1 MERHDCD
8 VAIVGGGIAGI
19 AAALELLDRK
29 LRVLILDR
37 DAEENFGGLAKESFG
52 GVFVVDSPEQRRVG
66 KTDSPELA
74 LADWKRF
81 GELDESA
88 PSHALPLAWAEAYV
102 GGCRSEVY
110 DWLKG
115 KGVGFLPIPHWVE
128 RDGNTVPRFH
138 IVWGTGRELALVL
151 ARRLREHPHAA
162 GLNYL
167 FGRRVERLTTEN
179 GRVTGCAGR
188 GEEDGVEF
196 EVRSGSVLV
205 AAGGINGNLER
216 VARHWH
222 PAWRKPPATLLNGSH
237 RYADGLVHDAV
248 ETAGGSLSHLDW
260 MWDYAAG
267 IPHWA
272 PRKPNHGL
280 SLVPCRS
287 ALWLD
292 WEGRRFDPPLITG
305 FDTRDLVS
313 RICATERQYSWQV
326 LNRKIACKEL
336 AVSGAEFNR
345 SIRDKKRL
353 GFLKDILFG
362 NRWLVDTLVGNSKEI
377 VTAAT
382 LPELVGRMNALQ
394 GDDAV
399 RLPLV
404 EAAVNGWDGAI
415 VRGAPYSDLQLQ
427 RIELL
432 LGWKGD
438 RIRTCKFQKIADPGA
453 GPLIAIREH
462 IVSRKSLG
470 GIRNDLQGRVLD
482 AGGNPVPGLF
492 AAGEATGF
500 GGGGMH
506 GLRALE
512 GTFLGGCIFG
522 ARRAARAI
530 GG

>member
-1 MERHDCD
+1 M
-8 VAIVGGGIAGI
+8 
-19 AAALELLDRK
+19 
-29 LRVLILDR
+29 
-37 DAEENFGGLAKESFG
+37 
-52 GVFVVDSPEQRRVG
+52 
-66 KTDSPELA
+66 
-74 LADWKRF
+74 
-81 GELDESA
+81 
-88 PSHALPLAWAEAYV
+88 
-102 GGCRSEVY
+102 
-110 DWLKG
+110 
-115 KGVGFLPIPHWVE
+115 
-128 RDGNTVPRFH
+128 
-138 IVWGTGRELALVL
+138 
-151 ARRLREHPHAA
+151 
-162 GLNYL
+162 
-167 FGRRVERLTTEN
+167 
-179 GRVTGCAGR
+179 
-188 GEEDGVEF
+188 
-196 EVRSGSVLV
+196 
-205 AAGGINGNLER
+205 
-216 VARHWH
+216 
-222 PAWRKPPATLLNGSH
+222 NGSH

-248 ETAGGSLSHLDW
+248 EAAGGSLSHLDW

-267 IPHWA
+267 NPHLA

-382 LPELVGRMNALQ
+382 LPELVGKMNALQ
-394 GDDAV
+394 GDEAV

-415 VRGAPYSDLQLQ
+415 DRGAPYSDLQLR
-427 RIELL
+427 RIDLL
-432 LGWKGD
+432 LHWKGD
-438 RIRTCKFQKIADPGA
+438 RIRTCRFQKIADPGA